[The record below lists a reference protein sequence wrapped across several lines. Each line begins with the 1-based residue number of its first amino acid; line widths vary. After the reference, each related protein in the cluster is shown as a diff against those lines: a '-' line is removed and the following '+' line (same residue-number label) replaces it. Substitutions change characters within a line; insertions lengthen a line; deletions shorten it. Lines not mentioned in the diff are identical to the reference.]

1 MRKRT
6 FKLGPPLEGFFT
18 VTCLCILV
26 YLRVDF
32 DHLGIVQTSVKLN
45 PFKILWGLRCNL
57 LALGRVNC
65 RFCIAII
72 AVFCTLETF
81 RSEALLK
88 AKCKTQCITFGLLI
102 CTLISEIEVFR
113 NQGLFQT
120 LEKCQVL
127 QTLIFFRFGT
137 LIFSGLQYKP
147 SFFQGGALEKNQ
159 GLQHLKF
166 FQGLKRT

>member
-1 MRKRT
+1 MHCPVAKDRPCLREQLIACVLYFTSRVRHLRFMRKRT

-88 AKCKTQCITFGLLI
+88 AKCKT
-102 CTLISEIEVFR
+102 
-113 NQGLFQT
+113 
-120 LEKCQVL
+120 
-127 QTLIFFRFGT
+127 
-137 LIFSGLQYKP
+137 
-147 SFFQGGALEKNQ
+147 
-159 GLQHLKF
+159 
-166 FQGLKRT
+166 